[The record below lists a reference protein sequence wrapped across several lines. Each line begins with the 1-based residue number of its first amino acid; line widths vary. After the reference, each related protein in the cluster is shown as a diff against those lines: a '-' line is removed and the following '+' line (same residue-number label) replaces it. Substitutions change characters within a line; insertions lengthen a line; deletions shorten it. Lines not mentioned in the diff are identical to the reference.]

1 MSLLPLHRCTVE
13 LEVKG
18 IAGGVWTFPITV
30 DVLESKPDDIIVIE
44 AQGLNKETT
53 VGFRLTSMEKYNT
66 QYFVT
71 HCNCLLAGILFH
83 LLPTLFLILMY
94 FQYILTVVNYL
105 LLVLK
110 EASFVFLTSHYY
122 TGRTIQL
129 K

>member
-1 MSLLPLHRCTVE
+1 M
-13 LEVKG
+13 KG

-66 QYFVT
+66 RILVT
-71 HCNCLLAGILFH
+71 HCNAMSLRAGILFH
-83 LLPTLFLILMY
+83 LLPMLFLLLMNS
-94 FQYILTVVNYL
+94 QYILTVGSYL
-105 LLVLK
+105 PLVLK
-110 EASFVFLTSHYY
+110 GVSFVSLTNHYCME
-122 TGRTIQL
+122 RTTML